1 VTPPTR
7 AGGGEGFTVL
17 EAAVA
22 LAVTGL
28 ALAAGYAGVS
38 TLAEARR
45 AGGEAHADVIRA
57 ANVRVSLSGWLRSTV
72 LLLEARTDADGGHP
86 RHEMSFVTADAG
98 ELRPAPVRVQLR
110 VDLDPATPEQGLVA
124 ELTPLETGGG
134 SRELLEL
141 APRATGLEI
150 LYRVRR
156 EGRRRWTPR
165 WEEGEGYPEAV
176 RLRLL
181 ETAAIRLGP
190 GPAPDR
196 GERLPALLRRPLTV
210 PLEAGRR

>member
-1 VTPPTR
+1 MTPAPR
-7 AGGGEGFTVL
+7 VGGHEGFTVL

-45 AGGEAHADVIRA
+45 AGGEVNADVIRA
-57 ANVRVSLSGWLRSTV
+57 ANVRATLAGWLRSSV
-72 LLLEARTDADGGHP
+72 LVLEARADADGGHP

-98 ELRPAPVRVQLR
+98 DLRPAPVRVRLR
-110 VDLDPATPEQGLVA
+110 VDLDPATPEQGLVG
-124 ELTPLETGGG
+124 ELTPLGTKGGT
-134 SRELLEL
+134 REVLEL

-150 LYRVRR
+150 LYLVHRD
-156 EGRRRWTPR
+156 GRRRWTPR
-165 WEEGEGYPEAV
+165 WEEGAGHPEAV
-176 RLRLL
+176 RLRFL

-190 GPAPDR
+190 GPAADR
-196 GERLPALLRRPLTV
+196 RERLPALLRRPVTV

>member
-1 VTPPTR
+1 M
-7 AGGGEGFTVL
+7 L

-45 AGGEAHADVIRA
+45 AGGEAHADVLRA
-57 ANVRVSLSGWLRSTV
+57 ANVRASLSGWLRSTV
-72 LLLEARTDADGGHP
+72 LLLEARADGDGGHP
-86 RHEMSFVTADAG
+86 RHEMTFVTADAG
-98 ELRPAPVRVQLR
+98 ELRPAPVRVRLR
-110 VDLDPATPEQGLVA
+110 VDLDPATPVRGLVA
-124 ELTPLETGGG
+124 ELAPLGRRGG
-134 SRELLEL
+134 SREVLEL

-150 LYRVRR
+150 HYLVRR
-156 EGRRRWTPR
+156 DGRRRWAPR
-165 WEEGEGYPEAV
+165 WEEGAGHPEAV
-176 RLRLL
+176 RLRVL

-190 GPAPDR
+190 RPAGDR
-196 GERLPALLRRPLTV
+196 RERLPALLRRPVTV